1 LQRAKTGRAYFFLL
15 LLEIP
20 KKMGNLRAMKI
31 ILALIAVVSIVT
43 LPACKKKEKGD
54 QFAGVDGD
62 FVTSTPLGERFEG
75 GANFFSSSVVK
86 GQFQPVYFGFDSYSV
101 EPPESSKIQ
110 QVSSRLSS
118 ASDRLIIAGFTDER
132 GTQEYNRGLGE
143 RRAQAVRQALIDAGI
158 ASDRIQTVSFGSE
171 MPADPASTEAAW
183 AKNRRA
189 EFGVVKK
196 ARRAS

>member
-1 LQRAKTGRAYFFLL
+1 MPTHSDRAIFLFRCVL
-15 LLEIP
+15 KFQ
-20 KKMGNLRAMKI
+20 KKPANLPRMKKFLV
-31 ILALIAVVSIVT
+31 LATATAIAF

-75 GANFFSSSVVK
+75 GANFMSPNVQK
-86 GQFQPVYFGFDSYSV
+86 GQFSPVFFSFDSYSV
-101 EPPESSKIQ
+101 EPAESSKIQ
-110 QVSSRLSS
+110 AVSSSIS
-118 ASDRLIIAGFTDER
+118 AGSDRLIIAGFTDER

-158 ASDRIQTVSFGSE
+158 QGDRIQTVSFGSE
-171 MPADPASTEAAW
+171 MPADPASNDAAW

-189 EFGVVKK
+189 EFGVVK
-196 ARRAS
+196 

>member
-1 LQRAKTGRAYFFLL
+1 MKKLL
-15 LLEIP
+15 VLL
-20 KKMGNLRAMKI
+20 
-31 ILALIAVVSIVT
+31 AVVSIAI
-43 LPACKKKEKGD
+43 LPSCKKKEKGD

-75 GANFFSSSVVK
+75 GANFFSSSVAK

-101 EPPESSKIQ
+101 EPAESSKIQ
-110 QVSSRLSS
+110 AVSSALSAGS
-118 ASDRLIIAGFTDER
+118 ERMIIAGFTDER

-158 ASDRIQTVSFGSE
+158 QGDRIQTVSFGSE
-171 MPADPASTEAAW
+171 MPADPASSEAAW

-189 EFGVVKK
+189 EFGVVK
-196 ARRAS
+196 